1 MVTITKEVLLMN
13 RLAVFC
19 GSKDGAH
26 HVFREAAGTLGQ
38 AIAARDI
45 GLVYGGSR
53 VGTMGAVADAT
64 LAAQVQAIGVLPH
77 FLQEKELAHPGLTE
91 LHLVQAM
98 HERKSKMSELVD
110 GFIILPGGP
119 GTMEEFFEVFTWAQL
134 GLHEKPCGVL
144 NIDGYYDPLIA
155 LFDTMERQGFLIPEH
170 RAMLIVES
178 DPDRLLERFAT
189 YEAPRVKT
197 YMDRSQT

>member
-1 MVTITKEVLLMN
+1 MN

-26 HVFREAAGTLGQ
+26 PVFREAAGTLGQ
-38 AIAARDI
+38 ALAARDI

-64 LAAQVQAIGVLPH
+64 LAAQGQAIGVLPH

-91 LHLVQAM
+91 LHLVHSM
-98 HERKSKMSELVD
+98 HERKAKMSELAD

-119 GTMEEFFEVFTWAQL
+119 GTMEEFFEVFTWTQL

-144 NIDGYYDPLIA
+144 NIDGYYDSLIT

-170 RAMLIVES
+170 RAMLVVES

>member
-1 MVTITKEVLLMN
+1 MN

-19 GSKDGAH
+19 GSKDGASP
-26 HVFREAAGTLGQ
+26 VFREAAGKLGQ
-38 AIAARDI
+38 ALAARGI

-64 LAAQVQAIGVLPH
+64 LAAQGQAIGVLPH

-91 LHLVQAM
+91 LHLVHSM
-98 HERKSKMSELVD
+98 HERKAKMSELAD

-178 DPDRLLERFAT
+178 DPTRLLERFAT
-189 YEAPRVKT
+189 YEAPHVKT

>member
-1 MVTITKEVLLMN
+1 MN

-26 HVFREAAGTLGQ
+26 PVFREAAGTLGQ
-38 AIAARDI
+38 ALAARDI

-64 LAAQVQAIGVLPH
+64 LAAQGQAIGVLPH

-91 LHLVQAM
+91 LHLVHSM
-98 HERKSKMSELVD
+98 HERKAKMSELAD

>member
-1 MVTITKEVLLMN
+1 
-13 RLAVFC
+13 
-19 GSKDGAH
+19 
-26 HVFREAAGTLGQ
+26 
-38 AIAARDI
+38 
-45 GLVYGGSR
+45 
-53 VGTMGAVADAT
+53 
-64 LAAQVQAIGVLPH
+64 
-77 FLQEKELAHPGLTE
+77 
-91 LHLVQAM
+91 
-98 HERKSKMSELVD
+98 MSELAD

>member
-1 MVTITKEVLLMN
+1 MN

-19 GSKDGAH
+19 GSKDGAIP
-26 HVFREAAGTLGQ
+26 VFREAAGNLGQ
-38 AIAARDI
+38 ALAARGI

-64 LAAQVQAIGVLPH
+64 LAAQGQAIGVLPH

-91 LHLVQAM
+91 LHLVHSM
-98 HERKSKMSELVD
+98 HERKAKMSELAD

-189 YEAPRVKT
+189 YEAPHVKT

>member
-1 MVTITKEVLLMN
+1 MVTITKEVLFMN

-26 HVFREAAGTLGQ
+26 PVFREAAEKLGL
-38 AIAARDI
+38 ALAARDI

-64 LAAQVQAIGVLPH
+64 LTAQGQAIGVLPH
-77 FLQEKELAHPGLTE
+77 FLQEKELAHPELTE
-91 LHLVQAM
+91 LHLVHSM
-98 HERKSKMSELVD
+98 HERKAKMSELAD

-144 NIDGYYDPLIA
+144 NIDGYYDPLVA

-170 RAMLIVES
+170 RSMLIVES
-178 DPDRLLERFAT
+178 DPDRLLERFST
-189 YEAPRVKT
+189 YEAPHVKT

>member
-1 MVTITKEVLLMN
+1 MN

-26 HVFREAAGTLGQ
+26 PVFREEAGKLGQ
-38 AIAARDI
+38 ALAAHGI

-64 LAAQVQAIGVLPH
+64 LTAQGQAIGVLPH

-91 LHLVQAM
+91 LHLVHSM
-98 HERKSKMSELVD
+98 HERKAKMSELAD

-189 YEAPRVKT
+189 YEAPHVKT

>member
-1 MVTITKEVLLMN
+1 MN

-19 GSKDGAH
+19 GSKDGADPI
-26 HVFREAAGTLGQ
+26 FREAAGKLGR
-38 AIAARDI
+38 ALAAHGI

-64 LAAQVQAIGVLPH
+64 LNSKGQAIGVLPH

-91 LHLVQAM
+91 LHLVQSM
-98 HERKSKMSELVD
+98 HERKAKMSELSD

-144 NIDGYYDPLIA
+144 NIDGYYDALIS
-155 LFDTMERQGFLIPEH
+155 LFDTMEQQGFLIPEH
-170 RAMLIVES
+170 RSMLIVEA
-178 DPDRLLERFAT
+178 DADRLLERFKM

>member
-1 MVTITKEVLLMN
+1 MN

-26 HVFREAAGTLGQ
+26 PVFREAAGMLGQ
-38 AIAARDI
+38 ALAAHGI

-64 LAAQVQAIGVLPH
+64 LAAQGQAIGVLPH
-77 FLQEKELAHPGLTE
+77 FLQEKELAHPELTE
-91 LHLVQAM
+91 LHLVQSM
-98 HERKSKMSELVD
+98 HERKAKMSELAD

>member
-1 MVTITKEVLLMN
+1 MN

-26 HVFREAAGTLGQ
+26 PVFREAAGTLGQ
-38 AIAARDI
+38 ALAAHDI

-64 LAAQVQAIGVLPH
+64 LAAQGQAIGVLPH

-91 LHLVQAM
+91 LHLVHSM
-98 HERKSKMSELVD
+98 HERKAKMSELAD

-189 YEAPRVKT
+189 YEAPHVKT

>member
-1 MVTITKEVLLMN
+1 MN

-19 GSKDGAH
+19 GSKDGTDP
-26 HVFREAAGTLGQ
+26 VFREAAGRLGQ
-38 AIAARDI
+38 ALAAQSVA
-45 GLVYGGSR
+45 LVYGGSR

-64 LAAQVQAIGVLPH
+64 LAANGQAIGVLPH

-91 LHLVQAM
+91 LHLVHSM
-98 HERKSKMSELVD
+98 HERKAKMSELAD

-134 GLHEKPCGVL
+134 GLHEKPCGIL
-144 NIDGYYDPLIA
+144 NIDGYYDSLID

-170 RAMLIVES
+170 RSMLLVES
-178 DPDRLLERFAT
+178 DPERLLERFAT
-189 YEAPRVKT
+189 YQAPRVKT

>member
-1 MVTITKEVLLMN
+1 MN

-26 HVFREAAGTLGQ
+26 PVFREAAGTLGQ
-38 AIAARDI
+38 ALAARDI

-64 LAAQVQAIGVLPH
+64 LAAQGQAIGVLPH

-91 LHLVQAM
+91 LHLVHSM
-98 HERKSKMSELVD
+98 HERKAKMSELAD

-178 DPDRLLERFAT
+178 DPNRLLERFAT

>member
-1 MVTITKEVLLMN
+1 MN

-19 GSKDGAH
+19 GSKDGASL
-26 HVFREAAGTLGQ
+26 VFPEAAGTLGQ
-38 AIAARDI
+38 ALAARGI

-64 LAAQVQAIGVLPH
+64 LAAQGQAIGVLPH

-91 LHLVQAM
+91 LHLVHSM
-98 HERKSKMSELVD
+98 HERKAKMSELAD

-119 GTMEEFFEVFTWAQL
+119 GTMEEFFEVFTWGQL

-144 NIDGYYDPLIA
+144 NIEGYYDPLID

-178 DPDRLLERFAT
+178 NPDRLLERFAT
-189 YEAPRVKT
+189 YEAPHVKT

>member
-1 MVTITKEVLLMN
+1 MN

-19 GSKDGAH
+19 GSKDGADP
-26 HVFREAAGTLGQ
+26 VFREAAGRLGQ
-38 AIAARDI
+38 ALAAQSVS
-45 GLVYGGSR
+45 LVYGGSR

-64 LAAQVQAIGVLPH
+64 LAANGQAIGVLPH

-91 LHLVQAM
+91 LHLVHSM
-98 HERKSKMSELVD
+98 HERKAKMSELAD

-134 GLHEKPCGVL
+134 GLHEKPCGIL
-144 NIDGYYDPLIA
+144 NIDGYYDSLID

-170 RAMLIVES
+170 RSMLLVES
-178 DPDRLLERFAT
+178 DPERLLERFAT
-189 YEAPRVKT
+189 YQAPRVKT

>member
-1 MVTITKEVLLMN
+1 MD

-19 GSKDGAH
+19 GSKDGASP
-26 HVFREAAGTLGQ
+26 VFREAAGTLGQ
-38 AIAARDI
+38 ALAARGI

-64 LAAQVQAIGVLPH
+64 LAAQGQAIGVLPH

-91 LHLVQAM
+91 LHLVHSM
-98 HERKSKMSELVD
+98 HERKAKMSELAD

-144 NIDGYYDPLIA
+144 NIEGYYDPLIA

-178 DPDRLLERFAT
+178 NPDRLLERFAT
-189 YEAPRVKT
+189 YEAPHVKT

>member
-1 MVTITKEVLLMN
+1 MVTITKEVLFMN

-26 HVFREAAGTLGQ
+26 PVFREAAGTLGQ
-38 AIAARDI
+38 ALAARDI

-64 LAAQVQAIGVLPH
+64 LAAQGQAIGVLPH

-91 LHLVQAM
+91 LHLVHSM
-98 HERKSKMSELVD
+98 HERKAKMSELAD

>member
-1 MVTITKEVLLMN
+1 MN

-19 GSKDGAH
+19 GSKDGATPI
-26 HVFREAAGTLGQ
+26 FREAASRLGQ
-38 AIAARDI
+38 ALATHGI

-53 VGTMGAVADAT
+53 VGTMGVVADAA
-64 LAAQVQAIGVLPH
+64 LAAKGQAIGVLPH

-91 LHLVQAM
+91 LHLVQSM
-98 HERKSKMSELVD
+98 HERKAKMSELAD

-134 GLHEKPCGVL
+134 GLHDKPCGVL
-144 NIDGYYDPLIA
+144 NIDGYYDALIT
-155 LFDTMERQGFLIPEH
+155 LFDTMEHQGFLIPEH

-189 YEAPRVKT
+189 YEAPQVKT

>member
-1 MVTITKEVLLMN
+1 MN

-19 GSKDGAH
+19 GSKDGASL
-26 HVFREAAGTLGQ
+26 VFREAAGTLGQ
-38 AIAARDI
+38 ALAARGI

-64 LAAQVQAIGVLPH
+64 LAAQGQAIGVLPH

-91 LHLVQAM
+91 LHLVHSM
-98 HERKSKMSELVD
+98 HERKAKMSELAD

-134 GLHEKPCGVL
+134 GLHEIPCGVL

-189 YEAPRVKT
+189 YEAPHVKT

>member
-1 MVTITKEVLLMN
+1 MN

-26 HVFREAAGTLGQ
+26 PVFREAAGKLGQ
-38 AIAARDI
+38 ALAARGI

-64 LAAQVQAIGVLPH
+64 LAAQGQAIGVLPH

-91 LHLVQAM
+91 LHLVHSM
-98 HERKSKMSELVD
+98 HERKAKMSELAD

-178 DPDRLLERFAT
+178 DPNRLLERFAT

>member
-1 MVTITKEVLLMN
+1 MN

-26 HVFREAAGTLGQ
+26 PVFREAAGTLGQ
-38 AIAARDI
+38 ALAARDI

-64 LAAQVQAIGVLPH
+64 LAAQGQAIGVLPH
-77 FLQEKELAHPGLTE
+77 FLQEKELAHPELTE
-91 LHLVQAM
+91 LHLVHSM
-98 HERKSKMSELVD
+98 HERKAKMSELAD

-189 YEAPRVKT
+189 YEAPHVKT

>member
-1 MVTITKEVLLMN
+1 MN

-26 HVFREAAGTLGQ
+26 PVFREAAGTLGQ
-38 AIAARDI
+38 ALAARDI

-64 LAAQVQAIGVLPH
+64 LAAQGQAIGVLPH

-91 LHLVQAM
+91 LHLVHSM
-98 HERKSKMSELVD
+98 HERKAKMSELAD
-110 GFIILPGGP
+110 GYIILPGGP

-178 DPDRLLERFAT
+178 DPNRLLERFAT

>member
-1 MVTITKEVLLMN
+1 MN

-26 HVFREAAGTLGQ
+26 PVFREEAGTLGQ
-38 AIAARDI
+38 ALAARGI

-64 LAAQVQAIGVLPH
+64 LAAQGQAIGVLPH

-91 LHLVQAM
+91 LHLVHSM
-98 HERKSKMSELVD
+98 HERKAKMSELAD

-189 YEAPRVKT
+189 YKAPHVKT

>member
-1 MVTITKEVLLMN
+1 MN

-19 GSKDGAH
+19 GSKDGSSL
-26 HVFREAAGTLGQ
+26 VFREAAGTLGQ
-38 AIAARDI
+38 ALAARGI

-64 LAAQVQAIGVLPH
+64 LAAQGQAIGVLPH

-91 LHLVQAM
+91 LHLVHSM
-98 HERKSKMSELVD
+98 HERKAKMSELAD

-144 NIDGYYDPLIA
+144 NIEGYYDPLIA

-178 DPDRLLERFAT
+178 NPDRLLERFAT
-189 YEAPRVKT
+189 YEAPHVKT

>member
-1 MVTITKEVLLMN
+1 MI

-26 HVFREAAGTLGQ
+26 PVFREAAGTLGQ
-38 AIAARDI
+38 ALAARGI

-64 LAAQVQAIGVLPH
+64 LAAQGQAIGVLPH

-91 LHLVQAM
+91 LHLVHSM
-98 HERKSKMSELVD
+98 HDRKAKMSELAD

-144 NIDGYYDPLIA
+144 NIEGYYDPLIA

-178 DPDRLLERFAT
+178 DPDLLLERFAT
-189 YEAPRVKT
+189 YEAPHVKT

>member
-1 MVTITKEVLLMN
+1 MN

-26 HVFREAAGTLGQ
+26 PVFREAAGKLGQ
-38 AIAARDI
+38 ALAAHGI

-64 LAAQVQAIGVLPH
+64 LAAQGQAIGVLPH

-91 LHLVQAM
+91 LHLVHSM
-98 HERKSKMSELVD
+98 HERKAKMSELAD

-170 RAMLIVES
+170 RAMLVVES
-178 DPDRLLERFAT
+178 DPDRLLERFAI